1 MGFQPTMGRGEQG
14 DAEEEWVE
22 EGEEIEIEEEVR
34 SRMTFSFVLW
44 WSGLSFYQLFLFFSF
59 SFLLLRVTSVYV
71 FKAFVSD
78 FLFCFLLFA
87 LSICS

>member
-44 WSGLSFYQLFLFFSF
+44 WSGLSFYQLFFFF
-59 SFLLLRVTSVYV
+59 FFFFATSSHECV
-71 FKAFVSD
+71 
-78 FLFCFLLFA
+78 CFQGLCF
-87 LSICS
+87 